1 MNILLRAAIPA
12 MLVVAGPCAFS
23 QVTNASQNPCPMHAS
38 HMGADAH
45 HATVESHGDKAMG
58 FPHDKT
64 THHFR
69 LAEDG
74 GAIEVTANDP
84 KDATN
89 IEAVRMHLAHIAQV
103 FSEGDF
109 STPMFVHDSIPPGVT
124 TMKLL
129 KEKIQFKYQQLGAGG
144 RVSIASEDAVAR
156 AAIHD
161 FLRFQ
166 ITDHRTGDP
175 LEIAATR

>member
-1 MNILLRAAIPA
+1 
-12 MLVVAGPCAFS
+12 VES
-23 QVTNASQNPCPMHAS
+23 HCPMHAS

-45 HATVESHGDKAMG
+45 HAVVESHGDQAMG

-74 GAIEVTANDP
+74 GAIEVTADDP
-84 KDATN
+84 KDSAN
-89 IEAVRMHLAHIAQV
+89 IEAIRTHLAHIAQV
-103 FSEGDF
+103 FSQGDF
-109 STPMFVHDSIPPGVT
+109 STPMFVHDNIPPGVT

-129 KEKIQFKYQQLGAGG
+129 KERIHFGYEPVEAGG
-144 RVSIASEDAVAR
+144 RVSVSSEDAVAR

-175 LEIAATR
+175 LEVAVAH

>member
-1 MNILLRAAIPA
+1 MNVLIRAAVPVFLI
-12 MLVVAGPCAFS
+12 
-23 QVTNASQNPCPMHAS
+23 ASVPLSLAQTPSTSDSPCPMHAS
-38 HMGADAH
+38 HMNADH
-45 HATVESHGDKAMG
+45 HHDVVESHGDQAMG

-69 LAEDG
+69 LSESG
-74 GAIEVTANDP
+74 GAIEVTANDS
-84 KDATN
+84 KDSPN
-89 IEAVRMHLAHIAQV
+89 IDAVRMHLTHIAQV

-129 KEKIQFKYQQLGAGG
+129 KEKIHFEYQPVTAGG
-144 RVSIASEDAVAR
+144 KVSMASEDPVAR

-175 LEIAATR
+175 LEIVASR